1 MSDALNPDDGV
12 TVEPAHPANFAVIW
26 LHGLGADGHD
36 FEPIVPHLA
45 LPAAFAVR
53 FRFPHAPRRP
63 VAINNGLVMRA
74 WYDIALPGPDWQED
88 ESGIRASEA
97 LVRRWIEREIDAG
110 IPSER
115 IVLAGF
121 SQGGAIALQ
130 TGLRY
135 PRSLGGIIALSTYL
149 PLSASLEREA
159 ADANR
164 RIPILMTHG
173 RQDTIIP
180 LARARHARE
189 LLQAAGYP
197 VDWRE
202 HDLGHSV
209 NHLIIKDISEWFGG
223 LPAPSPPIA

>member
-1 MSDALNPDDGV
+1 MSDPMNPADGV
-12 TVEPAHPANFAVIW
+12 TVEPARPADMAVIW

-45 LPAAFAVR
+45 LPETLAVR
-53 FRFPHAPRRP
+53 FVFPHAPRRP

-88 ESGIRASEA
+88 EPGIRASEA
-97 LVRRWIEREIDAG
+97 LVRRLIEREIDAG
-110 IPSER
+110 IPSGR

-135 PRSLGGIIALSTYL
+135 PRALGGIIALSTYL

-180 LARARHARE
+180 LARARHSRD
-189 LLQAAGYP
+189 LLQAADYP
-197 VDWRE
+197 LEWRE

-209 NHLIIKDISEWFGG
+209 NHLIIKDISEWLGSI
-223 LPAPSPPIA
+223 PAPSTPAA